1 MSELKFNSSQA
12 SSFWY
17 NNPVMV
23 QLLGLSP
30 VLAISTTVANGLG
43 LGIST
48 ALVMLLSSFTVSML
62 RTTINRQWR
71 YVWYLAITASYTTI
85 LDILL
90 QWFYFPLHRELG
102 IYVPLI
108 CCNFAVLLRLE
119 VYAFSH
125 HWRSSIKDAAVTGS
139 GFIAALVVLSGLRE
153 YIGTGTLMSN
163 WQLLLPT
170 SISAGLIEDSSSAGE
185 LFNFALLLP
194 AAFILLGLL
203 VAGKNLI
210 NDSLAG
216 NRLEQAEDIE
226 PIKRARVTGGL

>member
-1 MSELKFNSSQA
+1 
-12 SSFWY
+12 
-17 NNPVMV
+17 MV

-119 VYAFSH
+119 VYAFGH

-216 NRLEQAEDIE
+216 NRLEQAEEFE